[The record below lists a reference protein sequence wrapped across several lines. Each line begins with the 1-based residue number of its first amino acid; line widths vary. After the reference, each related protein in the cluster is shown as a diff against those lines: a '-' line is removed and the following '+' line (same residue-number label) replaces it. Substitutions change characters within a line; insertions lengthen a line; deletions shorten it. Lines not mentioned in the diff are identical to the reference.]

1 MSSID
6 VMLAGATH
14 NVSQLP
20 EIVRVQRHSTG
31 LRTGIRQCMKIGV
44 PDAICAVIGPQ
55 EFSEARHIKRLQKM
69 VTLQEDSRLLLGNTS
84 GVDKKA

>member
-1 MSSID
+1 
-6 VMLAGATH
+6 
-14 NVSQLP
+14 
-20 EIVRVQRHSTG
+20 
-31 LRTGIRQCMKIGV
+31 MKIGV